1 VIREDLVDRHHGSK
15 HMEKRALGSSGLE
28 VSAIGLGCMTMT
40 GGYST
45 TPDRQEM
52 ITLLHRAVDLGVTL
66 FDTAEIYGFHANEK
80 LVGEALAPH
89 ADRVV
94 IATKFAQ
101 DIDPVEGRLRGRMLG
116 PGEIA
121 GAVQG
126 SLQRLGLDV
135 IDLYYQHR
143 VNPDVP
149 IEEMAG
155 AVKDLVDAGLVRH
168 FGMSE
173 AAADTIRRAHAVQP
187 VTAVQSEYNL
197 WWRRPETDVLAV
209 CAELGIGFVP
219 FSPLG
224 KGFLTGTVDT
234 TTTFA
239 DNDLRGQIPRFSG
252 EALAHNLALVTE
264 VKAIA
269 AAKGSTPGQI
279 ALAWL
284 LAQQPWI
291 VPIPGTT
298 KSHRLEENLAAAD
311 VVLTPAELAE
321 LDALSSKIAIQGG
334 RYPDALEAQT
344 DL

>member
-1 VIREDLVDRHHGSK
+1 
-15 HMEKRALGSSGLE
+15 MQQRALGRSGVE

-40 GGYST
+40 GGYSG
-45 TPDRQEM
+45 TPDRKDM
-52 ITLLHRAVDLGVTL
+52 ITLLHRAVDLGVTF
-66 FDTAEIYGFHANEK
+66 FDTAEIYGPHANEV
-80 LVGEALAPH
+80 LVGEALAPY

-101 DIDPVEGRLRGRMLG
+101 DIDPATRKSRGRMLR
-116 PGEIA
+116 PEDIA
-121 GAVQG
+121 GAVEG
-126 SLQRLGLDV
+126 SLKRLGREV

-149 IEEMAG
+149 IEELAG
-155 AVKDLVDAGLVRH
+155 AVKDLIVAGKVKH

-173 AAADTIRRAHAVQP
+173 AAEDTIRRAHAVQP
-187 VTAVQSEYNL
+187 VTAIQSEYNL
-197 WWRRPETDVLAV
+197 WWRRPEQGVLAA

-234 TTTFA
+234 STTFA
-239 DNDLRGQIPRFSG
+239 ADDLRAQIPRFAG
-252 EALAHNLALVTE
+252 EALEHNLALVNE
-264 VKAIA
+264 VKSIA
-269 AAKGSTPGQI
+269 TDKGVTPGQI

-298 KSHRLEENLAAAD
+298 KPHRLEENLAAAD
-311 VVLTPAELAE
+311 LTLTPAELAR
-321 LDALSSKIAIQGG
+321 LDGLSAQFEIQGG
-334 RYPDALEAQT
+334 RYPDFLEAQT
-344 DL
+344 NL

>member
-1 VIREDLVDRHHGSK
+1 MHERT
-15 HMEKRALGSSGLE
+15 LGSSGLK

-40 GGYST
+40 GGYSGM
-45 TPDRQEM
+45 PDRQDM
-52 ITLLHRAVDLGVTL
+52 IGLLHRAVDLGVTF
-66 FDTAEIYGFHANEK
+66 FDTAEIYGPHANEK
-80 LVGEALAPH
+80 LVGEALAPY
-89 ADRVV
+89 ADQVV

-101 DIDPVEGRLRGRMLG
+101 DIDPRERKPRGRMLR
-116 PGEIA
+116 PEDIA
-121 GAVQG
+121 DAVEG
-126 SLQRLGLDV
+126 SLRRLGLDV

-149 IEEMAG
+149 IEEIAG
-155 AVKDLVDAGLVRH
+155 AVKDLITAGKVKH

-187 VTAVQSEYNL
+187 VTAIQSEYNL
-197 WWRRPETDVLAV
+197 WWRRPEQDVLAT

-234 TTTFA
+234 STTFA
-239 DNDLRGQIPRFSG
+239 ANDLRAQIPRFSG
-252 EALAHNLALVTE
+252 EALEHNLALVEE
-264 VKAIA
+264 VKTIA
-269 AAKGSTPGQI
+269 AAKGVTPGQV

-298 KSHRLEENLAAAD
+298 KVHRLEENLAAAD
-311 VVLTPAELAE
+311 VTLTNSELNQ
-321 LDALSSKIAIQGG
+321 LGDLSSRIEIHGG

-344 DL
+344 NL

>member
-1 VIREDLVDRHHGSK
+1 
-15 HMEKRALGSSGLE
+15 
-28 VSAIGLGCMTMT
+28 
-40 GGYST
+40 
-45 TPDRQEM
+45 
-52 ITLLHRAVDLGVTL
+52 
-66 FDTAEIYGFHANEK
+66 
-80 LVGEALAPH
+80 
-89 ADRVV
+89 
-94 IATKFAQ
+94 
-101 DIDPVEGRLRGRMLG
+101 VEGSLR
-116 PGEIA
+116 
-121 GAVQG
+121 
-126 SLQRLGLDV
+126 RLGLDA

-155 AVKDLVDAGLVRH
+155 AVKDLVDAGKIRH

-187 VTAVQSEYNL
+187 VTAIQSEYNL

-234 TTTFA
+234 TSTFA
-239 DNDLRGQIPRFSG
+239 DNDLRAQIPRFAG
-252 EALAHNLALVTE
+252 EALEHNLALVTE
-264 VKAIA
+264 VKKMAG
-269 AAKGSTPGQI
+269 AKGTTPGQI

-298 KSHRLEENLAAAD
+298 KAHRLEENLAAAD
-311 VVLTPAELAE
+311 VVLSQSELAD
-321 LDALSSKIAIQGG
+321 LDELSSKIDIQGG

-344 DL
+344 NL

>member
-1 VIREDLVDRHHGSK
+1 V
-15 HMEKRALGSSGLE
+15 EKRALGTSGLE
-28 VSAIGLGCMTMT
+28 VSALGLGCMTMT
-40 GGYST
+40 GGYSGM
-45 TPDRQEM
+45 PDRSDM
-52 ITLLHRAVDLGVTL
+52 INLLHRAVELGVTF
-66 FDTAEIYGFHANEK
+66 FDTAEIYGPHANEE
-80 LVGEALAPH
+80 LVGEALAPY
-89 ADRVV
+89 ADQVV

-101 DIDPVEGRLRGRMLG
+101 DIDPVDRKQRGRMLR
-116 PGEIA
+116 PEDLA
-121 GAVQG
+121 GAVDG
-126 SLQRLGLDV
+126 SLRRLGLDV

-155 AVKDLVDAGLVRH
+155 AVKDLVDAGKVKR

-173 AAADTIRRAHAVQP
+173 ASEDTIRRAHAVQP
-187 VTAVQSEYNL
+187 VTAIQSEYNL
-197 WWRRPETDVLAV
+197 WWRRPEQGVLTA

-239 DNDLRGQIPRFSG
+239 ANDLRAQIPRFSG
-252 EALAHNLALVTE
+252 EALEHNLALVDE

-269 AAKGSTPGQI
+269 ATKGVTPGQV

-298 KSHRLEENLAAAD
+298 KLHRLEENLAAAD
-311 VVLTPAELAE
+311 VSLTEAELTQLNE
-321 LDALSSKIAIQGG
+321 LSSRIEVHGG
-334 RYPDALEAQT
+334 RYPEHLEAQT
-344 DL
+344 NL

>member
-1 VIREDLVDRHHGSK
+1 MTS
-15 HMEKRALGSSGLE
+15 RALGTSGLE
-28 VSAIGLGCMTMT
+28 VSALGLGCMTMT
-40 GGYST
+40 GGYSGQ
-45 TPDRQEM
+45 PDRQDM
-52 ITLLHRAVDLGVTL
+52 INLLHAAVDLGVTF
-66 FDTAEIYGFHANEK
+66 FDTAEIYGPHLNEE
-80 LVGEALAPH
+80 LVGEALAPYG
-89 ADRVV
+89 DRVV

-101 DIDPVEGRLRGRMLG
+101 AIDPETRTPLGRMLG
-116 PGEIA
+116 PDEIA
-121 GAVQG
+121 GAVEG
-126 SLQRLGLDV
+126 SLRRLGLET

-155 AVKDLVDAGLVRH
+155 AVKDLVDAGKIRH

-187 VTAVQSEYNL
+187 VTAIQSEYSL
-197 WWRRPETDVLAV
+197 WWRRPESEVLTA

-234 TTTFA
+234 STTFA
-239 DNDLRGQIPRFSG
+239 ANDLRTQIPRFSG
-252 EALAHNLALVTE
+252 EALEHNLALVEE
-264 VKAIA
+264 VKTIA
-269 AAKGSTPGQI
+269 AAKGCTPGQI

-298 KSHRLEENLAAAD
+298 KLHRLEENLAAAD
-311 VVLTPAELAE
+311 VTLTADELAD
-321 LDALSSKIAIQGG
+321 LADLSARIDIEGG
-334 RYPDALEAQT
+334 RYPEFLEAQT